1 MAVNEAGLSTLG
13 ITFGYAVGSTK
24 PSSFTQLD
32 RIVSIGEASVSNETI
47 DVSCLEDLTSK
58 FVRGRGTMTDTIPVV
73 VNWTDET
80 RQEWETVLST
90 FEGRTSGQSMWWE
103 IIVPGMTKAAFF
115 KAQPP
120 TALPIPSMEQNTAF
134 QNTMNLVFESLEG
147 WDTKVNFLEPLLDTL
162 TLGAAVLDPTFDE
175 DEFEYDA
182 NITTATTS
190 VTATAANTGDTVEIF
205 LNGVSQGSGTTT
217 LTKSITWTANTD
229 VLEVKVTHVASVLTY
244 KVTVTHTV

>member
-24 PSSFTQLD
+24 PASFTQLE

-58 FVRGRGTMTDTIPVV
+58 FVRGRGTTTDTIPVV

-80 RQEWETVLST
+80 RAQWEDVLT
-90 FEGRTSGQSMWWE
+90 AFAGRSSGQTMWWE

-134 QNTMNLVFESLEG
+134 QNTMNLVFEDLVG
-147 WDTKVNFLEPLLDTL
+147 WDTKVAF
-162 TLGAAVLDPTFDE
+162 
-175 DEFEYDA
+175 
-182 NITTATTS
+182 
-190 VTATAANTGDTVEIF
+190 
-205 LNGVSQGSGTTT
+205 
-217 LTKSITWTANTD
+217 
-229 VLEVKVTHVASVLTY
+229 
-244 KVTVTHTV
+244 